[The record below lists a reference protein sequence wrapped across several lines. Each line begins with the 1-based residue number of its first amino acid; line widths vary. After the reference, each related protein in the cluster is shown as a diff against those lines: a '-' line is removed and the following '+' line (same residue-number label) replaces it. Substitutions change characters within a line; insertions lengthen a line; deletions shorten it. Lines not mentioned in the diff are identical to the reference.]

1 MRGVEAAQ
9 HTEAQLQVQW
19 NKTQF
24 QASCT
29 VGGDV
34 YTAISHRNA
43 QLGKNKRT
51 KAKQDLAAQLTQH
64 IGSKYH
70 TDPPGLHRILLKTLK
85 RCRGRHGQQSFHLTV
100 RSGAD
105 VPLSCQIKLTT
116 TRNKKSVTFGVRVSG
131 LGTGTVT
138 LPHSNLQHPICGREL
153 ERIYTAVPLPA
164 EQQELVTAL
173 LDDIRLREHTQ
184 MKRGGLLW
192 QADLPPVRIH
202 TDYSRQMND
211 SAFYWA
217 LTSSGLPGKI
227 TLWGKSEGKDG
238 EAFAV
243 RQAYVLC
250 RYLNAELPIYCDD
263 LNTAKRMRVHH
274 IQRVHMAHRRV
285 HQIAYNVQRTGTGQT
300 RRWPFHNL
308 IHQLTEGLP
317 SWTCIQCG
325 GRTTL
330 FGPDGVRIAGWQEQ

>member
-1 MRGVEAAQ
+1 MEAAQ
-9 HTEAQLQVQW
+9 HTEAQLQIQW
-19 NKTQF
+19 NKKHF

-29 VGGDV
+29 VGEDV
-34 YTAISHRNA
+34 YTAISHKSA
-43 QLGKNKRT
+43 QLGKNKRHKT
-51 KAKQDLAAQLTQH
+51 KQDLVTQLTRH

-70 TDPPGLHRILLKTLK
+70 TAPPGLHRALLSALK
-85 RCRGRHGQQSFHLTV
+85 QCRGRTGERSFHLTV

-105 VPLSCQIKLTT
+105 VPIRCRIKLTT
-116 TRNKKSVTFGVRVSG
+116 NKNKKSVTFGVRVKE

-138 LPHSNLQHPICGREL
+138 LPHSSLQHPLCRREL
-153 ERIYTAVPLPA
+153 DRIYTAVPLPA

-173 LDDIRLREHTQ
+173 LDGIRLREHTQ
-184 MKRGGLLW
+184 LKDSGKLR
-192 QADLPPVRIH
+192 QTDLPPARIH

-211 SAFYWA
+211 PAFYWA
-217 LTSSGLPGKI
+217 LTTSGLPEKI

-243 RQAYVLC
+243 QQAYVLC

-285 HQIAYNVQRTGTGQT
+285 HQIAYNVQRTATGQT

-317 SWTCIQCG
+317 GWTCIQCG

-330 FGPDGVRIAGWQEQ
+330 FGPDGMRIASWQERS